1 MNMMFPTPAF
11 ASSTSTTGWSHSLAT
26 TGSRDNAT
34 LANPA
39 PLYRFFP
46 NPQHNTPTLPQFT
59 SLAGSQAWGSP
70 PQNLAFAHASAGN
83 HQGSYQGWL
92 PNLTTLDLGTV
103 FGPGLQG
110 TTRFLGSL
118 TQTESLQQTPLP
130 IYPPMSYGGYVG
142 YLPPYGLAQNSPYSM
157 TIGWTSGYPSQPLYG
172 VGTAAPTFPFLPQPP
187 AQRVLYRFEPDS
199 LEPPPPPEVD
209 PANPNPST
217 PTLNGRSG
225 VGADEQWSFWGD
237 PHVGLTRNATALDLN
252 TAGDT
257 QFDIVD
263 AGTWNLLKDR
273 GINLNATTEKFSH
286 WNLSVTTKVG
296 LDINGAG
303 LTFNADGQLTIAGET
318 INKGETVKLEDGTTV
333 TFDGTT
339 VLVNTDPTHAEY
351 NLGFKLV
358 DSGKDENG
366 KRIFYIDSFAKPHAG
381 GVLKDNIKP
390 TGIWEG
396 FGEES
401 PDAEKTLSQP
411 KSTFL
416 RNSLLESGQANLFW
430 KANTGRGN
438 VIVSKQGGGSTEGT
452 LGQADPMIATLQP
465 VITPPP
471 QAGS

>member
-1 MNMMFPTPAF
+1 MNY
-11 ASSTSTTGWSHSLAT
+11 GDH
-26 TGSRDNAT
+26 
-34 LANPA
+34 
-39 PLYRFFP
+39 
-46 NPQHNTPTLPQFT
+46 
-59 SLAGSQAWGSP
+59 
-70 PQNLAFAHASAGN
+70 
-83 HQGSYQGWL
+83 
-92 PNLTTLDLGTV
+92 
-103 FGPGLQG
+103 
-110 TTRFLGSL
+110 
-118 TQTESLQQTPLP
+118 
-130 IYPPMSYGGYVG
+130 GGYVG
-142 YLPPYGLAQNSPYSM
+142 YLPPHGLAPNSPSSM
-157 TIGWTSGYPSQPLYG
+157 TIGWASGYPSQPLHG
-172 VGTAAPTFPFLPQPP
+172 VGSQPTPMIGTAAPTFPFLPQPP
-187 AQRVLYRFEPDS
+187 AQRVLYRFEPDF
-199 LEPPPPPEVD
+199 LEPPPPPTVA
-209 PANPNPST
+209 PANPNPSA

-252 TAGDT
+252 KQGDT
-257 QFDIVD
+257 QFDIVN

-303 LTFNADGQLTIAGET
+303 LTFNAAGQLTIAGET
-318 INKGETVKLEDGTTV
+318 IHKGETVKLEDGTTV
-333 TFDGTT
+333 TFDGTS

-358 DSGKDENG
+358 DSDKDENG

-390 TGIWEG
+390 TDIWEG

-401 PDAEKTLSQP
+401 PEAEKTLSQP
-411 KSTFL
+411 ESTFL

-438 VIVSKQGGGSTEGT
+438 VIVSKQGGGSTKGT

-471 QAGS
+471 PAGS